1 MDKSFLLL
9 VLLLNLFFL
18 CQLGSA
24 FQSRSSSQVVPGTFS
39 TNGAGLPGN
48 RHRGSIYDRN
58 MPYYFYGRDCDTDGG
73 LPCPEVVALKTLITN
88 LGLNPAP
95 SNITRGFCDEHRYL
109 GSITIN
115 CTCNGSVCHITEI
128 NMDNAGLTG
137 VIDGDVAELA
147 YLKTLNMKL
156 NSLSGWIPPSLGN
169 LSSLQYL
176 RLDDNELYGKLPS
189 ELGKLSKLEEFWV
202 TSNRLIGKLPKEYEN
217 LKNLES
223 LHCSDLS
230 FNSLTG
236 GIPYSFQNLS
246 SFKMRVEGLAANKTA
261 HFSVILEVFEMAPTF
276 FMVDIQKAAG
286 DVAEYLK
293 FYKNFCGNLED
304 IVWKPPN
311 ESSRTRVTV
320 TKSKNKTG
328 NLMGNDFDGGFPP
341 EIFNMTSL
349 EYLWVSD
356 LKKPGLNFPE
366 SANLSNVYQVI
377 LRDCS
382 IMGEIPGYIGNWS
395 GLRHLTNIY
404 MDERCPDK
412 KFHSLYINAGGEE
425 TTIDKRHYDADH
437 NTSLFYVSPNHWAY
451 SCSGD
456 FLSSSSNYSDY
467 IKNMT
472 CGVASVDAP
481 LYEKARLCPQ
491 ALTYYG
497 FCLQNGKYKVTLHFA
512 ETVYAKDEDHSSSG
526 KRVFDIYIQGNQVRK
541 DYNIKER
548 AGGPNKIC
556 NEYFNATVSDHTL
569 EIRLFWAGKGSMYNP
584 PSLNGP
590 LISAISVTPDFKVG
604 GLPFAII
611 VVITVAAIFIPLL
624 LLAFMWT
631 MGWVGHKEWQ
641 ETRVQLRDK
650 SYTVKQV
657 VDATHNFSSDM
668 EIGRG
673 QFGRVY
679 KAVLPDQTVAVKKL
693 SPQSKQVIDQI
704 GREVYTLKTV
714 KHHNL
719 VEFLDSYSKRG
730 LHLLI
735 YEYMENSSLAF
746 ALFDSKSNLL
756 LDWNTRFNICLA
768 IAEALKYLHEDS
780 RLKIVHRNI
789 KPSNILLDKELNA
802 KVSDFGLAKIYED
815 ENLNVAIGA
824 GDTLVYMAPE
834 YATVKVIT
842 EKADVYSYGIVLL
855 EIVSGKR
862 DADFKSDQET
872 VYLIDKACLLHSKG
886 KLVNLIDE
894 KLHTYNRDQAL
905 TILDIAILCIDRSP
919 SRRPTMSGVC
929 DIGFKRGAYIVGIG
943 CRLPLMFQVYFRIL
957 WGNELSGQI
966 PPELG
971 DLSNLQ
977 TLYLVENK
985 LSGELPPQLGNLTNL
1000 RRLSVTSNNLTGK
1013 LPRQYEQLTNLLA
1026 FGVGGN
1032 NLSGPIDPFIAKW
1045 VNLTALNSSLQ
1056 RNLERKD
1063 FNIKENAGGPHTPLV
1078 ENFTAINVH
1087 DNLLVIGLFWAGK
1100 GSLYN
1105 PPNFNGPII
1114 SAISVKPEFRV
1125 GGLSS
1130 AKIAGITVG
1139 AIFISTS
1146 FTDFHVENG
1155 LAGTK
1160 RVSRSETLEL
1170 RGKTYT
1176 AKQVIDATRNF
1187 SHKLEIGNGRFGI
1200 VYKAELPDQ
1209 TVAVKRLSSQ
1219 SKQVIDQIGR
1229 EVYTLKT
1236 VKHQN
1241 LLEFLDV
1248 YTKKDL
1254 HMLIYELKF
1263 QLGTQLDT
1271 RFYICLGIARGLK
1284 YLHED
1289 SRLKIIHRNIK
1300 PSNILLDG
1308 ELNAKVSA
1316 FGLAKLYEGENLN
1329 VVIGAGD
1336 TLAID
1341 DNELTGELP
1350 PELGNLS
1357 NLKRFWATSNS
1368 FNGTLSERYANLKS
1382 TSGDIVIIDLHR
1394 FNNRGQPPLLIHSV
1408 ARGQASAFGDSM
1420 DLQLGD
1426 GDPSSGSPSLDNGSL
1441 SASNSIVELGDS
1453 SVMERPSSSLSD
1465 RDPRISICL

>member
-147 YLKTLNMKL
+147 YLKTLDLSNNEIHGYIPYEIGKLTNLITLDLNGNQLSGTIPESLGNLSKLQRLNMKL

-169 LSSLQYL
+169 LSSLQYLSLRSNNLSGEIPHELGNLSQLELL

-304 IVWKPPN
+304 IVWKLPN

-328 NLMGNDFDGGFPP
+328 EVGGNYLSGPIPPFIASWTNLTSLNLMGNDFDGGFPP

-395 GLRHLTNIY
+395 GLRHLDLSFNSLTGGIPDSFKNLTLIKMFLTGNKLHGKIPGWLNDVVYYKGYLSSNNSEKDKSLDTGKINVTNIY

-919 SRRPTMSGVC
+919 SRRPTMSGVVSVL
-929 DIGFKRGAYIVGIG
+929 K
-943 CRLPLMFQVYFRIL
+943 
-957 WGNELSGQI
+957 GN
-966 PPELG
+966 
-971 DLSNLQ
+971 
-977 TLYLVENK
+977 K
-985 LSGELPPQLGNLTNL
+985 
-1000 RRLSVTSNNLTGK
+1000 
-1013 LPRQYEQLTNLLA
+1013 
-1026 FGVGGN
+1026 
-1032 NLSGPIDPFIAKW
+1032 
-1045 VNLTALNSSLQ
+1045 
-1056 RNLERKD
+1056 
-1063 FNIKENAGGPHTPLV
+1063 NIKEISKVDTP
-1078 ENFTAINVH
+1078 
-1087 DNLLVIGLFWAGK
+1087 
-1100 GSLYN
+1100 
-1105 PPNFNGPII
+1105 
-1114 SAISVKPEFRV
+1114 SA
-1125 GGLSS
+1125 
-1130 AKIAGITVG
+1130 
-1139 AIFISTS
+1139 
-1146 FTDFHVENG
+1146 
-1155 LAGTK
+1155 
-1160 RVSRSETLEL
+1160 
-1170 RGKTYT
+1170 
-1176 AKQVIDATRNF
+1176 
-1187 SHKLEIGNGRFGI
+1187 
-1200 VYKAELPDQ
+1200 
-1209 TVAVKRLSSQ
+1209 
-1219 SKQVIDQIGR
+1219 
-1229 EVYTLKT
+1229 
-1236 VKHQN
+1236 
-1241 LLEFLDV
+1241 
-1248 YTKKDL
+1248 
-1254 HMLIYELKF
+1254 
-1263 QLGTQLDT
+1263 
-1271 RFYICLGIARGLK
+1271 
-1284 YLHED
+1284 
-1289 SRLKIIHRNIK
+1289 
-1300 PSNILLDG
+1300 
-1308 ELNAKVSA
+1308 
-1316 FGLAKLYEGENLN
+1316 
-1329 VVIGAGD
+1329 
-1336 TLAID
+1336 
-1341 DNELTGELP
+1341 
-1350 PELGNLS
+1350 
-1357 NLKRFWATSNS
+1357 
-1368 FNGTLSERYANLKS
+1368 
-1382 TSGDIVIIDLHR
+1382 
-1394 FNNRGQPPLLIHSV
+1394 
-1408 ARGQASAFGDSM
+1408 
-1420 DLQLGD
+1420 
-1426 GDPSSGSPSLDNGSL
+1426 
-1441 SASNSIVELGDS
+1441 
-1453 SVMERPSSSLSD
+1453 
-1465 RDPRISICL
+1465 

>member
-1 MDKSFLLL
+1 MDQSFLLL

-24 FQSRSSSQVVPGTFS
+24 FQSRSSSKVVPGTFS

-58 MPYYFYGRDCDTDGG
+58 MPYYFYGRDCDTDGR
-73 LPCPEVVALKTLITN
+73 LPCPEMVALKTLITN

-147 YLKTLNMKL
+147 YLKTLDLSNNEIHGYIPYEIGKLTNLITLDLNGNQLSGTIPESLGNLSKLQGLNMKL

-169 LSSLQYL
+169 LSSLQYLSLRSNNLSGEIPHELGNLSQLELL

-202 TSNRLIGKLPKEYEN
+202 TSNKLIGKLPKEYEN

-223 LHCSDLS
+223 FEVGGNYLS
-230 FNSLTG
+230 GHIPPFIASWTNLTSL
-236 GIPYSFQNLS
+236 
-246 SFKMRVEGLAANKTA
+246 
-261 HFSVILEVFEMAPTF
+261 
-276 FMVDIQKAAG
+276 
-286 DVAEYLK
+286 
-293 FYKNFCGNLED
+293 
-304 IVWKPPN
+304 
-311 ESSRTRVTV
+311 
-320 TKSKNKTG
+320 
-328 NLMGNDFDGGFPP
+328 NLMGNDFDGEFPP

-349 EYLWVSD
+349 QYLWVSD
-356 LKKPGLNFPE
+356 LKKPGSNFPE
-366 SANLSNVYQVI
+366 WANLSNVYQVI

-395 GLRHLTNIY
+395 GLRHLDLSFNNLTGGIPDSFQNLSLSKMFLTGNKLHGKIPGWLNDVVYYKGDLSYNDFTFPEKEKEQMYLSSNNSEKDMPLDTRRINVEPKNRTNIY

-412 KFHSLYINAGGEE
+412 KSKFHSLYINAGGEE

-456 FLSSSSNYSDY
+456 FLSSSSNSSDY

-491 ALTYYG
+491 TLTYYG

-526 KRVFDIYIQGNQVRK
+526 KRVFDIYIQGNRVRK

-556 NEYFNATVSDHTL
+556 NEYLNATVSDHTL

-611 VVITVAAIFIPLL
+611 VVIIVAAIFIPLL
-624 LLAFMWT
+624 LLAFMWA
-631 MGWVGHKEWQ
+631 MGWVGHKEWR
-641 ETRVQLRDK
+641 ETRVQLRGK

-657 VDATHNFSSDM
+657 VDATHNFSSEM

-735 YEYMENSSLAF
+735 YEYMENNSLAF
-746 ALFDSKSNLL
+746 ALF
-756 LDWNTRFNICLA
+756 
-768 IAEALKYLHEDS
+768 
-780 RLKIVHRNI
+780 
-789 KPSNILLDKELNA
+789 
-802 KVSDFGLAKIYED
+802 
-815 ENLNVAIGA
+815 

-834 YATVKVIT
+834 YATVKVVT

-886 KLVNLIDE
+886 KLVSLIDE
-894 KLHTYNRDQAL
+894 KLLTYSRDQAL

-919 SRRPTMSGVC
+919 SRRPTMSGVVSVL
-929 DIGFKRGAYIVGIG
+929 K
-943 CRLPLMFQVYFRIL
+943 
-957 WGNELSGQI
+957 GN
-966 PPELG
+966 
-971 DLSNLQ
+971 
-977 TLYLVENK
+977 K
-985 LSGELPPQLGNLTNL
+985 
-1000 RRLSVTSNNLTGK
+1000 
-1013 LPRQYEQLTNLLA
+1013 
-1026 FGVGGN
+1026 
-1032 NLSGPIDPFIAKW
+1032 
-1045 VNLTALNSSLQ
+1045 
-1056 RNLERKD
+1056 
-1063 FNIKENAGGPHTPLV
+1063 NIKEISKVDTP
-1078 ENFTAINVH
+1078 
-1087 DNLLVIGLFWAGK
+1087 
-1100 GSLYN
+1100 
-1105 PPNFNGPII
+1105 
-1114 SAISVKPEFRV
+1114 SA
-1125 GGLSS
+1125 
-1130 AKIAGITVG
+1130 
-1139 AIFISTS
+1139 
-1146 FTDFHVENG
+1146 
-1155 LAGTK
+1155 
-1160 RVSRSETLEL
+1160 
-1170 RGKTYT
+1170 
-1176 AKQVIDATRNF
+1176 
-1187 SHKLEIGNGRFGI
+1187 
-1200 VYKAELPDQ
+1200 
-1209 TVAVKRLSSQ
+1209 
-1219 SKQVIDQIGR
+1219 
-1229 EVYTLKT
+1229 
-1236 VKHQN
+1236 
-1241 LLEFLDV
+1241 
-1248 YTKKDL
+1248 
-1254 HMLIYELKF
+1254 
-1263 QLGTQLDT
+1263 
-1271 RFYICLGIARGLK
+1271 
-1284 YLHED
+1284 
-1289 SRLKIIHRNIK
+1289 
-1300 PSNILLDG
+1300 
-1308 ELNAKVSA
+1308 
-1316 FGLAKLYEGENLN
+1316 
-1329 VVIGAGD
+1329 
-1336 TLAID
+1336 
-1341 DNELTGELP
+1341 
-1350 PELGNLS
+1350 
-1357 NLKRFWATSNS
+1357 
-1368 FNGTLSERYANLKS
+1368 
-1382 TSGDIVIIDLHR
+1382 
-1394 FNNRGQPPLLIHSV
+1394 
-1408 ARGQASAFGDSM
+1408 
-1420 DLQLGD
+1420 
-1426 GDPSSGSPSLDNGSL
+1426 
-1441 SASNSIVELGDS
+1441 
-1453 SVMERPSSSLSD
+1453 
-1465 RDPRISICL
+1465 